1 MTNQRRDRIGQN
13 RGSAPQIPWIWLVA
27 GALVLVAIVALV
39 WQTQTRAAFVL
50 HDGQD
55 ELLVLIRNDASGVY
69 QVQYRG
75 RQPIRLQ
82 WIKPMLAGQILHVDV
97 KEVAVSKEST
107 EVVLEQPAGALPED
121 QEILL
126 EPGDVFN
133 IRVTVRGQSIGGNY
147 LYGFRIGYQDGTGEQ
162 TFEMVMDFDYEI
174 IVE

>member
-1 MTNQRRDRIGQN
+1 MTNQGRDRAAEN
-13 RGSAPQIPWIWLVA
+13 RGSVPRIPWIWLVA

-50 HDGQD
+50 QDGQE
-55 ELLVLIRNDASGVY
+55 ELLVLIRNDASGIY

-75 RQPIRLQ
+75 RQPVQLQ

-97 KEVAVSKEST
+97 REVAVSKDSAEG
-107 EVVLEQPAGALPED
+107 VLEQPAGTLPEA
-121 QEILL
+121 QEISLQ
-126 EPGDVFN
+126 PGDVFN

-147 LYGFRIGYQDGTGEQ
+147 LYGFRIGYQDGGGEQ
-162 TFEMVMDFDYEI
+162 TFELVMDFDYAI